1 MDLYG
6 GGASISQANAHTQL
20 ARDLNR
26 QTYEFNKS
34 LAEQL
39 DNAIVQ
45 QDEDLKGTVQN
56 DIISAGTA
64 GGKLAQLGVAKV
76 AAGPA
81 GKKALAVTGFL
92 KESGG
97 KATRTA
103 LGTLE
108 LPTTAAE
115 RLAKETAARES
126 GEAITSA
133 EDLARLVPRG
143 AAGAVDES
151 LEGAARI
158 AGSADEVAP
167 VGAFVRGA
175 GEVLGRTPAE
185 VAGRGLVGVAA
196 PTQGIL
202 KPGEVFTAEAE
213 GRQGLSKV
221 GRGVSREVTTQVER
235 QATEK
240 AAQRSAMSAG
250 ERAAAEAA
258 DRGAEAAEV
267 AKTALEGGSA
277 AARKELEEKTAA
289 KIGAK
294 IGLTTVGKA
303 AIAGAGG
310 ALDVYDDIQR
320 FSTGGLNADTF
331 GSNNFQRVGN
341 IGNIIG
347 SSLEVAGAF
356 GLAVPGVGW
365 LAGGALEAL
374 GAGISIASALT
385 EGYGD
390 VKAAEDKKEDVTQDV
405 TSQRRG
411 EVVAQEQETVTARSE

>member
-6 GGASISQANAHTQL
+6 GGASIAQANAHTQL

-39 DNAIVQ
+39 DNAIVA

-64 GGKLAQLGVAKV
+64 GGKLAQLGVAK
-76 AAGPA
+76 A
-81 GKKALAVTGFL
+81 T
-92 KESGG
+92 GG
-97 KATRTA
+97 KAVKTA
-103 LGTLE
+103 LGTVE
-108 LPTTAAE
+108 KPTTLAE

-126 GEAITSA
+126 GEIIETPL
-133 EDLARLVPRG
+133 DLARAGTRATAS
-143 AAGAVDES
+143 AA
-151 LEGAARI
+151 AARRT
-158 AGSADEVAP
+158 AAALGESVEGGARVARTVDEVAP
-167 VGAFVRGA
+167 VASFVRGA
-175 GEVLGRTPAE
+175 SEVLPGTSSVRA
-185 VAGRGLVGVAA
+185 LNLLDVAA
-196 PTQGIL
+196 PVRGIL
-202 KPGEVFTAEAE
+202 EPGEKFTGATVGAA
-213 GRQGLSKV
+213 RPGLEQV
-221 GRGVSREVTTQVER
+221 GRKVTTQAER
-235 QATEK
+235 QASEK
-240 AAQRSAMSAG
+240 AAQRAGMSAA
-250 ERAAAEAA
+250 ERATAEAA

-267 AKTALEGGSA
+267 TKTALEGGSA
-277 AARKELEEKTAA
+277 AARKELEEKTAG

-294 IGLTTVGKA
+294 IGLKTVGKA

-310 ALDVYDDIQR
+310 ALDIYDDIQR

-356 GLAVPGVGW
+356 GLAVPGIGW

-374 GAGISIASALT
+374 GAGISIASAIT

-390 VKAAEDKKEDVTQDV
+390 VKAADVKKEEVKEDVI
-405 TSQRRG
+405 SQKRG
-411 EVVAQEQETVTARSE
+411 EVVAQQQETLTARTQ

>member
-39 DNAIVQ
+39 DNALVA

-76 AAGPA
+76 
-81 GKKALAVTGFL
+81 T
-92 KESGG
+92 GG
-97 KATRTA
+97 KAAKTA
-103 LGTLE
+103 LGTIE
-108 LPTTAAE
+108 KPTTIAE
-115 RLAKETAARES
+115 RLAKEEAARES

-133 EDLARLVPRG
+133 EDVQRLVPRG
-143 AAGAVDES
+143 AAASTAVDES

-175 GEVLGRTPAE
+175 GEVLGRTPAQ
-185 VAGRGLVGVAA
+185 VAGRGLVGIAA
-196 PTQGIL
+196 PTEGIL
-202 KPGEVFTAEAE
+202 RPGEVFTAEERGA
-213 GRQGLSKV
+213 RPGLERA
-221 GRGVSREVTTQVER
+221 GREVTTQAER

-240 AAQRSAMSAG
+240 AAERSAMSAE

-267 AKTALEGGSA
+267 TKTALEGGSA
-277 AARKELEEKTAA
+277 AARKELEEKAAA

-294 IGLTTVGKA
+294 VGLKTVGKA

-310 ALDVYDDIQR
+310 ALDIYDDIQR

-331 GSNNFQRVGN
+331 GSNNAQRIGN

-374 GAGISIASALT
+374 GAGISIASAIT

-390 VKAAEDKKEDVTQDV
+390 VKAADVKKKEVKQDV
-405 TSQRRG
+405 ISQRRG